1 MDKRDAV
8 TGRGRAAQAM
18 EAPYGWGALRET
30 FPPAPEIGAMLRVAA
45 EEAPALERVLRRWRL
60 ALRFAAGLA
69 LALLLAL
76 CGWGYFS
83 LRGLRSEP
91 AGAAWACSGG
101 YVVRLSVFKDV
112 GEQTLRDLTPPL
124 VVARMEETA
133 LAWARDNGLDVFSQ
147 ASYKANGG
155 IDPRSH
161 RYLAYY
167 QAGNIGFPPAPVLSY
182 MSFLL
187 AGVTPEEAQSLCA
200 ALAALPGVLAPQCL
214 SYDVYRCVTVP
225 EQVRLG
231 RGVLINGKAYQY
243 PQDFS
248 RAQAKVIEYYLD
260 TIEFKRPKGPLY
272 CAFRR
277 IDRSPGAPLDPLELG
292 DAYKVEQDADGRL
305 VFTTLAARW
314 DEGRTLRG
322 AIPDQQ
328 RAERGVMLEIPPDSP
343 EPGLDPLKALAD
355 RLCYVQLL
363 TQQPEEYSEHYRTWV
378 AATYMLI
385 PPARLL
391 AAGAPKPAPED
402 AQCARLLADRME
414 EVLRAW
420 RRDHPECWDELRHD
434 WLFNWRIEFA
444 GEAPVLLGV
453 SYHDRSAA
461 PARELL
467 AQLAAIPGVPEP
479 FVEAHDY
486 PAEPGPAPR

>member
-1 MDKRDAV
+1 MVKRDAM

-18 EAPYGWGALRET
+18 EEQHGWGALRET
-30 FPPAPEIGAMLRVAA
+30 FPPAPEIGAMLRMAA
-45 EEAPALERVLRRWRL
+45 EEAPALERVRRWRL
-60 ALRFAAGLA
+60 TLRFAAGLA

-83 LRGLRSEP
+83 LRALRGEP

-112 GEQTLRDLTPPL
+112 GGQTSGDLTPPL

-147 ASYKANGG
+147 ASYKVHGG

-161 RYLAYY
+161 RYLAYFP
-167 QAGNIGFPPAPVLSY
+167 AGNIGFPPAPVLSY
-182 MSFLL
+182 ASFLL
-187 AGVTPEEAQSLCA
+187 AGVTPEEAQALCA
-200 ALAALPGVLAPQCL
+200 VLAPLPGVLAPQCL
-214 SYDVYRCVTVP
+214 SYDVYRDVTVP

-231 RGVLINGKAYQY
+231 RGVQINGMAYQY
-243 PQDFS
+243 PQDFA
-248 RAQAKVIEYYLD
+248 RAQAKIIEYYLN
-260 TIEFKRPKGPLY
+260 TIEFKRPRSPLY

-277 IDRSPGAPLDPLELG
+277 IDRSRGAPLDPLELG

-314 DEGRTLRG
+314 DEGRRLRD
-322 AIPDQQ
+322 ANPDQE
-328 RAERGVMLEIPPDSP
+328 RAERGVMLEIPPDCP
-343 EPGLDPLKALAD
+343 EPGLDPLRALAD
-355 RLCYVQLL
+355 RLCYEQVLI
-363 TQQPEEYSEHYRTWV
+363 QQPEGYSDHFRTHV
-378 AATYMLI
+378 GAAFTLI
-385 PPARLL
+385 PPAQLL

-402 AQCARLLADRME
+402 AARARMLADRMKD
-414 EVLRAW
+414 VLRAW
-420 RRDHPECWDELRHD
+420 RRDHPDCWDELRHD
-434 WLFNWRIEFA
+434 WFFHWRIDFA
-444 GEAPVLLGV
+444 GKAPVLLDI
-453 SYHDRSAA
+453 SYYEKSTA

-479 FVEAHDY
+479 FVETHDY
-486 PAEPGPAPR
+486 AAESGPASR